1 MVSGQVVVVDH
12 VDVGVPAFPQIAALR
27 QADDL
32 CRLTGDTVNRLFQR
46 VQAAPAGQLAEQN
59 LRGGQDQVPVR
70 TGEDG
75 GSFLPPGS
83 GLAEA
88 V

>member
-46 VQAAPAGQLAEQN
+46 VQDAPAGQLAEQN
-59 LRGGQDQVPVR
+59 LRGG
-70 TGEDG
+70 TGPSASSDWRG
-75 GSFLPPGS
+75 RGQFFTSRQWTG
-83 GLAEA
+83 
-88 V
+88 